1 MSRTYTLRALTALYV
16 ASAAITAG
24 ATVYNIPFTDDFG
37 PQNHLSDFVII
48 DANADGEKWHLNT
61 TWNIF
66 GGDRSLEEMRITTY
80 HAADDW
86 LLTPSLH
93 LEAGT
98 IYAIAFDVHCG
109 DYRYP
114 ETMEV
119 WLGNDATVAAMTTE
133 VMSAFS
139 ITEYGYEGYSKEF
152 SVEAT
157 GDYRLGLHAIS
168 PAGSSDIF
176 VDNLS
181 VKLSVLPDAP
191 AAVSDLTVT
200 PDATGARNVELTFTA
215 PSTTVEGQPL
225 TSLTRIDILRN
236 RQVIGSIQH
245 PTVGAQL
252 SYTDKSAPNG
262 MNSYSV
268 IAYNGVGKG
277 LRADAEAV
285 YVGVDVP
292 LAPVGARIVDNG
304 KSITISWEPV
314 SNVGSH
320 GMVVDP
326 SRVAYSVSEYD
337 FAGDVGNRLYYGSET
352 SVTLPF
358 NPSTGTP
365 DMAKWA
371 IKAHSD
377 AGESEVTT
385 VKMAVG
391 ASYRLPY
398 AEHFSQGT
406 RRTLI
411 WTEQSDYRSFNLSTE
426 DCADGDGG
434 SLLFVPYADG
444 DESTFCLGRISLL
457 GAANPMLT
465 FSYRMSS
472 NATIQVLAWTA
483 DGCESLL
490 TTLSGDTPQDAEAD
504 WQVAMVPLSSLSTQP
519 YVVLKFRA
527 SGMSESP
534 IFVDALRVG
543 DLYRVDLDVALT
555 APAVV
560 NAGSE
565 IGVSIRI
572 VNVGSETV
580 TDYTLQLTAQGG
592 DERYEAPIVTRHT
605 PLLPF
610 ASDTHII
617 YIPTDRFKTDRVALS
632 AKVWATGDLQPNNN
646 TASAL
651 VGIEGAAAIQQIC
664 EDDDNR
670 TFDLYTIDGRLLR
683 RGAKRWDDSNQR
695 ILIIKK

>member
-1 MSRTYTLRALTALYV
+1 MSLVHTLRAITALYI

-24 ATVYNIPFTDDFG
+24 ATAYDIPFTDDFG
-37 PQNHLSDFVII
+37 PHNHLSDFVII

-66 GGDRSLEEMRITTY
+66 GGDRSLEEMRMTTY
-80 HAADDW
+80 SAADDW

-93 LEAGT
+93 LEAGMT
-98 IYAIAFDVHCG
+98 YAIAFDVHCG

-119 WLGNDATVAAMTTE
+119 WLGNDATVTAMTTE
-133 VMSAFS
+133 VMPAFNIANYS
-139 ITEYGYEGYSKEF
+139 YEGYSKEF
-152 SVEAT
+152 AVEAT
-157 GDYRLGLHAIS
+157 GEYRLGLHAIS

-181 VKLSVLPDAP
+181 VKLSVLPEAP
-191 AAVSDLTVT
+191 AAVSALTVT
-200 PDATGARNVELTFTA
+200 PDATGARSVELTFIA
-215 PSTTVEGQPL
+215 PSATVAGQPL
-225 TSLTRIDILRN
+225 SSLTRIDILRN
-236 RQVIGSIQH
+236 RQVIGSIQQ
-245 PTVGAQL
+245 PEVGALL

-268 IAYNGVGKG
+268 IAYNNAGKG

-292 LAPVGARIVDNG
+292 QAPVGARIVDNG
-304 KSITISWEPV
+304 QSITISWEPV
-314 SNVGSH
+314 GTVGSH

-326 SRVAYSVSEYD
+326 SRVIYSVSEYD
-337 FAGDVGNRLYYGSET
+337 FAGDVGNRLYYGNET

-358 NPSTGTP
+358 NSSVGMP

-377 AGESEVTT
+377 AGESDVTT
-385 VKMAVG
+385 VRMSVG
-391 ASYRLPY
+391 RSYRLPY
-398 AEHFSQGT
+398 AEGFSQGT

-411 WTEQSDYRSFNLSTE
+411 WTEQSGYRSFNISTE
-426 DCADGDGG
+426 ACADGDGG
-434 SLLFVPYADG
+434 SILFVPYADG

-465 FSYRMSS
+465 FSYRMPTD
-472 NATIQVLAWTA
+472 ATIQLLAWTA
-483 DGCESLL
+483 DGRESLL
-490 TTLSGDTPQDAEAD
+490 TTLCGDTIQEAEAD
-504 WQVAMVPLSSLSTQP
+504 WQVAMVPLSSLCAQP

-527 SGMSESP
+527 SGMSGAA

-543 DLYRVDLDVALT
+543 DLYSTDLDVALT
-555 APAVV
+555 APAAV
-560 NAGSE
+560 NAGDE
-565 IGVSIRI
+565 IGVSVRI
-572 VNVGSETV
+572 VNVGSEAV
-580 TDYTLQLTAQGG
+580 TDYMLQLSAQGG
-592 DERYEAPIVTRHT
+592 DEHYEAPVVTRHS

-610 ASDTHII
+610 ASETHII
-617 YIPTDRFKTDRVALS
+617 NIPTHRFKTDRVTLS
-632 AKVWATGDLQPNNN
+632 AKVWATGDLQPGNN

-664 EDDDNR
+664 EDNDSR

-683 RGAKRWDDSNQR
+683 RGAKRWDDTNQR